1 MEIYL
6 ILLQLKNSINQK
18 KKQIKISKPVWIK
31 IKWNNSSARDQWF
44 LYPNLN
50 GEKDFKIKIY
60 DNDKYILNS
69 LLNIKKK

>member
-1 MEIYL
+1 MERYFKVNISHSDWGNISYSAT
-6 ILLQLKNSINQK
+6 IKEFYKS

-50 GEKDFKIKIY
+50 G
-60 DNDKYILNS
+60 
-69 LLNIKKK
+69 